1 MTLRAKIVA
10 LVVGLTLALL
20 GGLAAFLGGSW
31 SRWSLDTLD
40 AELTDRA
47 AGIAA
52 RIEVKRDGRI
62 EMEGGEGAPRDTSHP
77 VRVIGPGGE
86 IVGHGTLP
94 WPSPESGAVTVQGAP
109 DGPWR
114 VVTRRLPA
122 GEDEGGGRHARA
134 GVVVQVAGQEAPFA
148 ALGERFREG
157 LLAALVGALLLGG
170 VAAALLAHLSLRPL
184 RRLATEVESIGA
196 TMLDRRVG
204 EDGLDPELRHVARSF
219 NELLGRLEQAM
230 QRQRQLVSR
239 ASHSLRTP
247 TATIL
252 TRAEV
257 ALRRDRSP
265 EEYRAALADV
275 AVAARES
282 STLVTHLLTLAR
294 LEEPRANA
302 VRQPVPLEPLAAEV
316 ARLLAPRAAE
326 AGLAIEVDVPGGLA
340 VRADPATLRE
350 LLEALL
356 DNALLYTPSGGR
368 CGVRAEPGAGT
379 ISLSV
384 WDTGPGIP
392 VAERGQVFDRFFRGV
407 AAQGSG
413 RPGSGLGLAIV
424 KAIADAHGARLTL
437 GERPGGGAVFS
448 VELPLGE
455 DGKVSGR
462 AQVGSSRRGATRTR
476 P

>member
-1 MTLRAKIVA
+1 LTLRAKIVA

-40 AELTDRA
+40 AELADRA
-47 AGIAA
+47 AAIAA
-52 RIEVKRDGRI
+52 RVEVKRDGRI
-62 EMEGGEGAPRDTSHP
+62 EMEGEEGAPRDTSHP
-77 VRVIGPGGE
+77 VRVIGPGGQ
-86 IVGHGTLP
+86 IAGYGTLP
-94 WPSPESGAVTVQGAP
+94 WPAPAPGAVTVQGAP

-114 VVTRRLPA
+114 VVTRRLPG
-122 GEDEGGGRHARA
+122 GEAEGGGRHAPT
-134 GVVVQVAGQEAPFA
+134 VVVQVAGQEAPFA

-157 LLAALVGALLLGG
+157 LLVALVGALLLGG
-170 VAAALLAHLSLRPL
+170 LAAALLAHLSLRPL
-184 RRLATEVESIGA
+184 RRLAGEVESIGA

-204 EDGLDPELRHVARSF
+204 EGGLDPELRHVARSF
-219 NELLGRLEQAM
+219 NQLLGRLEQAM

-294 LEEPRANA
+294 LEEPGGTAARE
-302 VRQPVPLEPLAAEV
+302 PVPLEPLAAEV

-326 AGLAIEVDVPGGLA
+326 AGLVVEVDVPAGLEVPA
-340 VRADPATLRE
+340 DRAALRE

-356 DNALLYTPSGGR
+356 DNALHHTPRGGR
-368 CGVRAEPGAGT
+368 CGVRANPANGAVA
-379 ISLSV
+379 LSV

-392 VAERGQVFDRFFRGV
+392 EAERGQVFDRFFRGV
-407 AAQGSG
+407 AAQASG

-424 KAIADAHGARLTL
+424 KSIADAHGARLSL
-437 GERPGGGAVFS
+437 QERPGGGSVFS

-455 DGKVSGR
+455 DGTVNGR
-462 AQVGSSRRGATRTR
+462 APVGSSRRGARRRR

>member
-1 MTLRAKIVA
+1 VTLRAKIVA
-10 LVVGLTLALL
+10 LVVGLTLTLL

-40 AELTDRA
+40 AELADRA

-52 RIEVKRDGRI
+52 RVEVKRDGGI
-62 EMEGGEGAPRDTSHP
+62 EMEGEEGAPRDTSHP
-77 VRVIGPGGE
+77 VRVIGPGGQ
-86 IVGHGTLP
+86 IAGHGTLP
-94 WPSPESGAVTVQGAP
+94 WPAPEPGAVTVQGASG
-109 DGPWR
+109 GPWR
-114 VVTRRLPA
+114 VVTRRLSTGD
-122 GEDEGGGRHARA
+122 GEEGGRQGQRE
-134 GVVVQVAGQEAPFA
+134 VVVQVAGQEAPFA

-219 NELLGRLEQAM
+219 NQLLGRLEQAM

-265 EEYRAALADV
+265 DEYRAALADV

-294 LEEPRANA
+294 REEPRGAPGPPPPPPG
-302 VRQPVPLEPLAAEV
+302 RGRRPPAAPWCGSRCRSGPWRP
-316 ARLLAPRAAE
+316 RL
-326 AGLAIEVDVPGGLA
+326 
-340 VRADPATLRE
+340 
-350 LLEALL
+350 
-356 DNALLYTPSGGR
+356 
-368 CGVRAEPGAGT
+368 
-379 ISLSV
+379 
-384 WDTGPGIP
+384 
-392 VAERGQVFDRFFRGV
+392 
-407 AAQGSG
+407 
-413 RPGSGLGLAIV
+413 PGSWRRAPP
-424 KAIADAHGARLTL
+424 
-437 GERPGGGAVFS
+437 RPA
-448 VELPLGE
+448 L
-455 DGKVSGR
+455 R
-462 AQVGSSRRGATRTR
+462 SR
-476 P
+476 